1 MLIVIVISKTPAV
14 RFAEPERQEDFC
26 LILSLLRLCSEC
38 WMPVVNT
45 VVNTIAPAGL
55 REARGFLS
63 NTVTRT
69 DTNAS
74 TSTRLVSVSLVRVIL
89 VSVSL
94 VCAP

>member
-1 MLIVIVISKTPAV
+1 MFLFSLQAV
-14 RFAEPERQEDFC
+14 PRAVDNQRHQE
-26 LILSLLRLCSEC
+26 
-38 WMPVVNT
+38 
-45 VVNTIAPAGL
+45 APAGL

-94 VCAP
+94 VCGP